1 MRIEGLLKPCAVAIL
16 GASELPS
23 LGRGLV
29 PSVALI
35 VTQ

>member
-1 MRIEGLLKPCAVAIL
+1 MRIEALLKPCSVAIL
-16 GASELPS
+16 GASEPS
-23 LGRGLV
+23 SLGLV